1 MATRWNKL
9 KALEVRGRQPAA
21 PLHDF
26 TNHKFTWEKRD
37 KPVRNASRYL
47 FIYSSFENKSS
58 KHDVKYIHRMTWGW
72 RCGDSHC
79 VFFYASEWQTDSLS
93 KRFGC
98 VLGPKSTCLQRLHF
112 SNTTSCRR
120 VSLRVG
126 WQSECVADARRKSS
140 HSAWMLALTKR
151 RRTLP
156 FPYYMD
162 FDTKGWS
169 STWLNCCFYEEH
181 DVEHVGPMP
190 QPPKQTTNR
199 AATHRPARQ
208 EWHISQ
214 MDDLY
219 CGYKANSHRTPI
231 SPRTQTKRA
240 KPKVEL
246 GPVRT
251 LGVGP
256 AHAAEEGDLLKP
268 KQMPEVGN
276 L

>member
-1 MATRWNKL
+1 MTL
-9 KALEVRGRQPAA
+9 QT
-21 PLHDF
+21 
-26 TNHKFTWEKRD
+26 TNSREKNV
-37 KPVRNASRYL
+37 KKKQSVTPHIIYL
-47 FIYSSFENKSS
+47 FSPPLRIN
-58 KHDVKYIHRMTWGW
+58 HRSMTWRIFTEWLG
-72 RCGDSHC
+72 GGGVVIVTDC
-79 VFFYASEWQTDSLS
+79 VLLLLFFYASEWQTDSLS
-93 KRFGC
+93 MRFRC
-98 VLGPKSTCLQRLHF
+98 VLGPKSTCLQRLHL

-126 WQSECVADARRKSS
+126 WESECVADARRKSS

-151 RRTLP
+151 RKTLP

-169 STWLNCCFYEEH
+169 STRSNCCFYEEH
-181 DVEHVGPMP
+181 VGPKL
-190 QPPKQTTNR
+190 QPPKQTQQINTTNKRQTCHR
-199 AATHRPARQ
+199 AATQRPARQ
-208 EWHISQ
+208 EWHISSP

-219 CGYKANSHRTPI
+219 CGYKANSHRTPS

-240 KPKVEL
+240 KSKVEL

-268 KQMPEVGN
+268 KRVPEVGN